1 LSSPGRILRGAGVA
15 SSSIWPPR
23 NQPRRDRSGTTAT
36 NPECGGDLLRRRQS
50 LQACRC
56 GIGAA
61 QGGCRVQPRARGD
74 RCRGSSGRRGW
85 LKATRVAGSSMFTG
99 NMAMFLTAGFTEIGR
114 TYVTRPVMRL
124 PLLKLEAGSAH
135 TRKTHTSAAKS
146 GARPCLRRSRSTMCH
161 AACHAAMAQP
171 EHGPGRGSG
180 LSSD

>member
-1 LSSPGRILRGAGVA
+1 VVLVSPLLPSGRRGISPVETAAG
-15 SSSIWPPR
+15 
-23 NQPRRDRSGTTAT
+23 QPRQTRSVV
-36 NPECGGDLLRRRQS
+36 GDLLRRRQS

-146 GARPCLRRSRSTMCH
+146 GARPCLRRSRSTR
-161 AACHAAMAQP
+161 CHAAMAQP